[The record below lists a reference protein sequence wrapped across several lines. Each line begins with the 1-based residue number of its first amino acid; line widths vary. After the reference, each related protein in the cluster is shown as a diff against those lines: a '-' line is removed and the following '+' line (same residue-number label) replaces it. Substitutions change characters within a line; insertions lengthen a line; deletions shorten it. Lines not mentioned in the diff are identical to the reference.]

1 LSKIR
6 VQLIDEEGNV
16 LEDESFTGFIGVGF
30 NEEADDIISRS
41 FESVSGASML
51 LGDLGIRDFLISK
64 QLIDDT
70 VKESVEEL
78 GYDYDALIEK
88 LMGGE

>member
-1 LSKIR
+1 MSKIR

-78 GYDYDALIEK
+78 GYDHDALIEK

>member
-1 LSKIR
+1 MSKIR